1 MYDFKNLDKKWKKYW
16 IENKTFNTDIRDFS
30 KPKYYVLDMFP
41 YPSGQGLHVGHIIG
55 YTATDVVAR
64 MKRMQGFNVLHPI
77 GFDAFGL
84 QAEHYAV
91 KTGNH
96 PGEFTYKNIDH
107 YLWQLQNAAMSYDY
121 QRVIKTC
128 DPEYYHFTQL
138 IFEKLYKAGLAEY
151 KDMPVNWCEELGT
164 VLSNDE
170 IIDGKSERGGYP
182 VVRKNMKQW
191 SLRITDY
198 AEKLLSGHK
207 KLDWPESTI
216 ITQKN
221 WIGKSEGAEIEFKI
235 KNSNKTFKVFT
246 TRADTLFGCLYC
258 VLAPENELVEEIT
271 SKEQKSQVEE
281 YKKYCAQ
288 KSELERTQLIKEKT
302 GVFTGAYA
310 INPVNNQEIPIYIA
324 DYVLASYGFGAV
336 MAVPAH
342 DQRDY
347 EFLKAL
353 KLPFNLKQVVVGG
366 DLNKEAF
373 EGDGKHINS
382 EFLDGLNNDEAKQKM
397 YEWLEKNKV
406 GKKTI
411 KYKLRD
417 WIFGR
422 QRYWGEPIPVI
433 HFEDGTKG
441 LVPEDE
447 LPLVLPKLDDYKP
460 YNGQSPLERKT
471 DWTNVVINGKKGKR
485 ETTTMPSTTASSW
498 YYLRYI
504 DPENQKEIGD
514 KTLLDH
520 WMPVDL
526 YVGGAEHA
534 VGHLLYSRFFNR
546 FLSEQG
552 VLSHD
557 EPFKKLVHPGMLLGS
572 NNEKMSKSKGNVVN
586 PDDVISTHGTDALRV
601 YEMFMGP
608 ISESKPW
615 STTGIEGSKRFL
627 DKVFKLF
634 VEESVVTESETLNL
648 EKIYHQTVKKVT
660 NDYENLSF
668 NTAISQMMIFI
679 NKVQEEKM
687 INKNYAEGFLKLLNP
702 IAPCMTEEIW
712 NRFGHQNTIA
722 YEKWPTFDEQKTIEQ
737 TFELI
742 VQINGKVRDKV
753 ISKIGID
760 ENEMLN
766 LAKSLDKIKKEL
778 EGKQIIKVIAVKDRI
793 INIVIK

>member
-1 MYDFKNLDKKWKKYW
+1 MFDFKNIDKKWQKYW
-16 IENKTFNTDIRDFS
+16 IENKTFKTDTSDFS

-41 YPSGQGLHVGHIIG
+41 YPSGEGLHTGHMEG
-55 YTATDVVAR
+55 YTATDIVAR

-96 PGEFTYKNIDH
+96 PSIFTYKNIDH
-107 YLWQLQNAAMSYDY
+107 YLEQLKNAAMSYDY
-121 QRVIKTC
+121 DRVIKTC
-128 DPEYYHFTQL
+128 DPSYYHFTQV
-138 IFEKLYKAGLAEY
+138 IFEKLYKNGLAEY

-198 AEKLLSGHK
+198 AEKFLEGHK
-207 KLDWPESTI
+207 ELDWPESTI
-216 ITQKN
+216 TSQRN
-221 WIGKSEGAEIEFKI
+221 WIGKSEGAEIEFKVKGI
-235 KNSNKTFKVFT
+235 QESFKVFT
-246 TRADTLFGCLYC
+246 TRADTLVGCLYC
-258 VLAPENELVEEIT
+258 VLAPENELVEKIT
-271 SKEQKSQVEE
+271 TPEQKEAVER
-281 YKKYCAQ
+281 YKKVCAR

-310 INPVNNQEIPIYIA
+310 INPVNNEEIPIYVA
-324 DYVLASYGFGAV
+324 DYVLGSYGFGAV

-347 EFLKAL
+347 EFLKEL
-353 KLPFNLKQVVVGG
+353 KLPFALKQVVLGG
-366 DLNKEAF
+366 DLKLEAF
-373 EGDGKHINS
+373 EGDGIHVNS
-382 EFLDGLNNDEAKQKM
+382 GFLNGLNNEDAKNKM
-397 YEWLEKNKV
+397 YGWLEEHKC
-406 GKKTI
+406 GKKTV

-433 HFEDGTKG
+433 HFEDGSKG
-441 LVPEDE
+441 LVPESE
-447 LPLVLPKLDDYKP
+447 LPLTLPELDDYKP
-460 YNGQSPLERKT
+460 HNGQSPLERKQ
-471 DWTNVVINGKKGKR
+471 DWVNVVVDGKKGKR

-498 YYLRYI
+498 YFLRYI
-504 DPENQKEIGD
+504 DPDNEKEIGN
-514 KTLLDH
+514 KELLNH

-552 VLSHD
+552 VLD
-557 EPFKKLVHPGMLLGS
+557 VKEPFKKLVHPGMILGS
-572 NNEKMSKSKGNVVN
+572 NHEKMSKSKGNVVN
-586 PDDVISTHGTDALRV
+586 PDKVIEDYGSDALRL

-608 ISESKPW
+608 ITESKPW
-615 STTGIEGSKRFL
+615 QTGGIEGVKRFL
-627 DKVFKLF
+627 DKVWKVLIEDDF
-634 VEESVVTESETLNL
+634 VTDEETLEL

-668 NTAISQMMIFI
+668 NTAISQMMIFMNKTLEVKKI
-679 NKVQEEKM
+679 NKA
-687 INKNYAEGFLKLLNP
+687 YAEGFVKLLNP
-702 IAPCMTEEIW
+702 IAPCITEEIW
-712 NRFGHQNTIA
+712 SRFGHNNTIS
-722 YEKWPTFDEQKTIEQ
+722 YEAWPTFDEEKTKEQ

-742 VQINGKVRDKV
+742 VQVNGKVKDKTTAKMGISESEMKEIAMNLEKVKNALSGKEVVKV
-753 ISKIGID
+753 IV
-760 ENEMLN
+760 
-766 LAKSLDKIKKEL
+766 IKNRL
-778 EGKQIIKVIAVKDRI
+778 
-793 INIVIK
+793 INIVVK